1 MHSITG
7 VFFVRKNF
15 EKNIEKLLTTG
26 RRGCIIKVEIK
37 ERAMPEGEDMNAR
50 ELAKKHG
57 VSHTLIYN
65 MAKKLGRLP
74 TDEEI
79 ENRNRKTGRPQKY
92 RSIEDED
99 GK

>member
-1 MHSITG
+1 
-7 VFFVRKNF
+7 
-15 EKNIEKLLTTG
+15 
-26 RRGCIIKVEIK
+26 
-37 ERAMPEGEDMNAR
+37 MNAR
-50 ELAKKHG
+50 ELAEKHG

-92 RSIEDED
+92 RSIEDEN
-99 GK
+99 GKELLQVSEQKGSLSR

>member
-1 MHSITG
+1 MT
-7 VFFVRKNF
+7 V
-15 EKNIEKLLTTG
+15 
-26 RRGCIIKVEIK
+26 
-37 ERAMPEGEDMNAR
+37 R

-79 ENRNRKTGRPQKY
+79 ENRNRKMGRPQKY
-92 RSIEDED
+92 RSIEDENY

>member
-1 MHSITG
+1 MKYLNK
-7 VFFVRKNF
+7 KNKQPARGHYTRAK
-15 EKNIEKLLTTG
+15 EK
-26 RRGCIIKVEIK
+26 
-37 ERAMPEGEDMNAR
+37 DMNAR
-50 ELAKKHG
+50 ELAEKHG

-79 ENRNRKTGRPQKY
+79 ENRNRKMGRPQKY
-92 RSIEDED
+92 RSIEDEN

>member
-1 MHSITG
+1 
-7 VFFVRKNF
+7 
-15 EKNIEKLLTTG
+15 
-26 RRGCIIKVEIK
+26 
-37 ERAMPEGEDMNAR
+37 MNAR
-50 ELAKKHG
+50 DLAEKHG
-57 VSHTLIYN
+57 VSNTLIYN

-92 RSIEDED
+92 RSIEDEN

>member
-1 MHSITG
+1 MKYLNK
-7 VFFVRKNF
+7 KNKQPARGHYTRVK
-15 EKNIEKLLTTG
+15 EKN
-26 RRGCIIKVEIK
+26 
-37 ERAMPEGEDMNAR
+37 MNAR
-50 ELAKKHG
+50 ELAEKHG

-92 RSIEDED
+92 RSNEDEN

>member
-1 MHSITG
+1 
-7 VFFVRKNF
+7 
-15 EKNIEKLLTTG
+15 
-26 RRGCIIKVEIK
+26 
-37 ERAMPEGEDMNAR
+37 MNAR

-92 RSIEDED
+92 RSIEDEND
-99 GK
+99 RK

>member
-1 MHSITG
+1 
-7 VFFVRKNF
+7 
-15 EKNIEKLLTTG
+15 
-26 RRGCIIKVEIK
+26 
-37 ERAMPEGEDMNAR
+37 MNAR
-50 ELAKKHG
+50 ELAEKHG
-57 VSHTLIYN
+57 VSYTLIYN

-79 ENRNRKTGRPQKY
+79 ENRNRKMGRPQKY

>member
-1 MHSITG
+1 
-7 VFFVRKNF
+7 
-15 EKNIEKLLTTG
+15 
-26 RRGCIIKVEIK
+26 
-37 ERAMPEGEDMNAR
+37 MNAR
-50 ELAKKHG
+50 ELAKKHN

-92 RSIEDED
+92 RSIEDEKN

>member
-1 MHSITG
+1 
-7 VFFVRKNF
+7 
-15 EKNIEKLLTTG
+15 
-26 RRGCIIKVEIK
+26 
-37 ERAMPEGEDMNAR
+37 MNAR
-50 ELAKKHG
+50 ELAEKHG

-74 TDEEI
+74 TDEEV

-92 RSIEDED
+92 RSIEDENN